1 MSQIRP
7 SVEQTGKSRSQNSFF
22 SVQHE
27 NVLLVQRIASGEP
40 PRGSYNSGKISM
52 DYAQDTA
59 IAKYPGYP
67 NYLLD
72 FSKP

>member
-1 MSQIRP
+1 
-7 SVEQTGKSRSQNSFF
+7 
-22 SVQHE
+22 
-27 NVLLVQRIASGEP
+27 VLLVQRIASGEP
-40 PRGSYNSGKISM
+40 PRGSYNNGKISM